1 LDYPFVRKEL
11 NYLMFEVDVVVVDYY
26 MDGVYKEDYVLV
38 G

>member
-1 LDYPFVRKEL
+1 MAL
-11 NYLMFEVDVVVVDYY
+11 NYLMVEVDVALVYYY